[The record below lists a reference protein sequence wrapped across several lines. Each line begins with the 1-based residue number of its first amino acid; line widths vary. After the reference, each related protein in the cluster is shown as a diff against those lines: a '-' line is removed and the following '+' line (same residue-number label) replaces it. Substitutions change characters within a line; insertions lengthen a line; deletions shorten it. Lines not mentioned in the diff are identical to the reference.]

1 VIPRALRQI
10 YSSPIDGN
18 VEVSFFEI
26 YNERIYDLLSATKPA
41 TKRSLSRGD
50 SSSSYDA
57 SNYSSRRSLDLRED
71 KSGRFAVKD
80 LRQIRVNGYEEAMY
94 QLKQGLKSRATAITQ
109 SNNQSSRSHS
119 IFQIVLERRGVI
131 SKLRIVDLA
140 GSEKYSFRQDLP
152 AAEKAVKAKE
162 VAFINSSLST
172 LGLCIS
178 ALADTTRRPPHVPYR
193 NSKLTRVLRDSL
205 DESSNVSMIICVS
218 ASRSHVSETLSTLQF
233 ANRAK
238 RAVLPQNPS
247 SYDSPRIMPN

>member
-1 VIPRALRQI
+1 
-10 YSSPIDGN
+10 
-18 VEVSFFEI
+18 
-26 YNERIYDLLSATKPA
+26 
-41 TKRSLSRGD
+41 
-50 SSSSYDA
+50 
-57 SNYSSRRSLDLRED
+57 
-71 KSGRFAVKD
+71 
-80 LRQIRVNGYEEAMY
+80 MY

-119 IFQIVLERRGVI
+119 VFQIVLERSGVI

-140 GSEKYSFRQDLP
+140 GSEKYSFRHDMP

-178 ALADTTRRPPHVPYR
+178 ALADTTKRPPHVPYR

-205 DESSNVSMIICVS
+205 DESSNVAMIICVS

-238 RAVLPQNPS
+238 RAVLPQHPPNF
-247 SYDSPRIMPN
+247 DSPRIMPTEDLLKAYEEEKARRIDLQEYIQKSVVKEMEELRLENQRLIARIRELSCPA